1 MIEKCRHFISLGHEV
16 TAAMAFHLE
25 AEKVWTT
32 GVISSTGVVIATLI
46 RVCAT
51 FAPALA
57 AAKASVTK
65 TSTAVTI
72 VRTDPIFEEAITFP
86 AGDWA

>member
-16 TAAMAFHLE
+16 TAAMAFYLE

-32 GVISSTGVVIATLI
+32 GVISSTVATATLI
-46 RVCAT
+46 RGCAT